1 MASLPSP
8 ETPLNQHSLRAL
20 ECWLETLGAIRS
32 EKDPCDWTW
41 EQPDWRAR
49 LRLDQEDLGVIWDSA
64 EPPRSCSYSYRLPRA
79 DVEAALRF
87 GP

>member
-20 ECWLETLGAIRS
+20 ERWLETLGATRS
-32 EKDPCDWTW
+32 EQDPCDWIW

-64 EPPRSCSYSYRLPRA
+64 QPPRSCSFSYRLPRA